1 METQFMLAHIFTGI
15 NLLLALA
22 LLALYAKIVAKTKS
36 TFTFGLLLFAALFVI
51 QNAVSFYFFTTMM
64 PFFVPEVASYV
75 MVLSI
80 LQTAALATLNWITWK

>member
-1 METQFMLAHIFTGI
+1 METQFLIAHIFTGI

-22 LLALYAKIVAKTKS
+22 LLVLYAKIVAKTKS
-36 TFTFGLLLFAALFVI
+36 TFTFGLLLFATLFVI
-51 QNAVSFYFFTTMM
+51 QNAVSFYLFTTMM

-80 LQTAALATLNWITWK
+80 LQTAALVTLNYITWK

>member
-1 METQFMLAHIFTGI
+1 METQMLVAHIFTGI
-15 NLLLALA
+15 NLALSLA
-22 LLALYAKIVAKTKS
+22 LLVVYARILSKTKS
-36 TFTFGLLLFAALFVI
+36 SFTFGLLLFAALFVI

-80 LQTAALATLNWITWK
+80 IQTAALATLNWITWR

>member
-1 METQFMLAHIFTGI
+1 METAMLLSHIFTGI
-15 NLLLALA
+15 NLALSLALSS
-22 LLALYAKIVAKTKS
+22 LYLDMVKKTKS
-36 TFTFGLLLFAALFVI
+36 SFACGLLIFGLLFVM

-80 LQTAALATLNWITWK
+80 FQTAGLATLNWITWR